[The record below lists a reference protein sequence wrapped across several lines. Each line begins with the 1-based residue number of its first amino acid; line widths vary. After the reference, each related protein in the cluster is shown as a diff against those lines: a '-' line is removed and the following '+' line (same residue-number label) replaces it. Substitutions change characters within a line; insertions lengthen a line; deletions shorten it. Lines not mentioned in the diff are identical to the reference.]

1 MIQVLREIHTTSKTL
16 DARVAQA
23 GGWNRFGEPN
33 FRVVWGW
40 SRLSWIGGKWT
51 DRDSSGNVVREII
64 ELRREPKYLPQN
76 RWHIERWLAPETY
89 GTPETWRALTA
100 EREDGILIP
109 ALGPYPSRGEYE
121 HCFTLAGPD
130 GEFMPLDANA
140 CDKVVRAI
148 EWARRQAGREA
159 RQALQNREVR
169 NDQRWE
175 KRADDILDDAVPAFH
190 GQVFVAAPQR
200 KRLPVCNDKSAAFRR
215 NLCLPISMK
224 LIDAV

>member
-1 MIQVLREIHTTSKTL
+1 MIHVLRESHSAPKAL
-16 DARVAQA
+16 DSRIADA

-51 DRDSSGNVVREII
+51 DRDASGNVIREAV
-64 ELRREPKYLPQN
+64 ELRREPKYLPHD

-89 GTPETWRALTA
+89 GTPETWRTLTL

-121 HCFTLAGPD
+121 HCFTLVGPG

-140 CDKVVRAI
+140 CDKIVRAV
-148 EWARRQAGREA
+148 EWARRQPRPEA
-159 RQALQNREVR
+159 RRALNIRENRA
-169 NDQRWE
+169 DQRWDS
-175 KRADDILDDAVPAFH
+175 RADDILDDAVPAFH
-190 GQVFVAAPQR
+190 DRPFVS
-200 KRLPVCNDKSAAFRR
+200 VS
-215 NLCLPISMK
+215 
-224 LIDAV
+224 